1 MADKVQIVAY
11 EGTEL
16 KVLSPGD
23 GSREAALSLPL
34 SRLIVKVV
42 RVPADQAEDAT
53 SVAAR
58 VLQSMSPYPDEPL
71 TVSCEKLRETPDGV
85 DVLAVALPESAT
97 DDIADA
103 LDAAKLSVTR
113 VDATVLGQ
121 LRGMWSEIAP
131 DGDAGARR
139 MLVVGGP
146 DCTSVFVLDG
156 TVPCEV
162 RAVSP
167 ESDISREALL
177 SLLAAESFAG
187 ARALSEVVVA
197 GDVPGADALAA
208 LAPVRRI
215 GSVPDPAPGLAE
227 RAEDPLSA
235 NALPSSWREVLEE
248 TRFKAKLKG
257 FLIVAGVVW
266 ALAMGILFGVPLAYG
281 YMTDHQKALSREHAR
296 AYSEVKEMRD
306 KVRLVQK
313 YSDHSRSAL
322 EILKAVSDRLPAGV
336 ELTSWNFRRGES
348 VRVSGEASE
357 TSPVYQFKDRLV
369 DTGAFEGGV
378 TLSPI
383 RSQGGKQK
391 FDIECKFVADEEG
404 LR

>member
-1 MADKVQIVAY
+1 MADKVQIAAY
-11 EGTEL
+11 EGAEL
-16 KVLSPGD
+16 RVIAPGD
-23 GSREAALSLPL
+23 GSREAVLSLPL
-34 SRLIVKVV
+34 NRLIVKVV
-42 RVPADQAEDAT
+42 RVPAEHVQDA
-53 SVAAR
+53 VAFAAP

-71 TVSCEKLRETPDGV
+71 TVSCDKLHETPDGAV
-85 DVLAVALPESAT
+85 ALVLALPESAA

-113 VDATVLGQ
+113 VDATVLGR
-121 LRGMWSEIAP
+121 LRGMWGEVAP
-131 DGDAGARR
+131 DDSRR
-139 MLVVGGP
+139 MVLFAEA
-146 DCTSVFVLDG
+146 DCIDVLVLDG

-162 RAVSP
+162 RAVSV
-167 ESDISREALL
+167 SGDLYREALL

-187 ARALSEVVVA
+187 VRPLAEIVLC
-197 GDVPGADALAA
+197 GDVPEADGLSA

-215 GSVPDPAPGLAE
+215 ESVPDPAPGLAE
-227 RAEDPLSA
+227 RAADPLCA
-235 NALPSSWREVLEE
+235 NALPDSWREVLEE
-248 TRFKAKLKG
+248 SRFKSKLKG
-257 FLIVAGVVW
+257 FLIAAGVVW
-266 ALAMGILFGVPLAYG
+266 ALVMGILFGVPLAYG
-281 YMTDHQKALSREHAR
+281 FMADHQKELSREHMR
-296 AYSEVKEMRD
+296 AYNEVKEMRD

-357 TSPVYQFKDRLV
+357 TSPVYQFKDRLA

-404 LR
+404 VR

>member
-1 MADKVQIVAY
+1 MK
-11 EGTEL
+11 TF
-16 KVLSPGD
+16 VLNGWAASERAWDLCRFRRDRVFGYVEEMD
-23 GSREAALSLPL
+23 G
-34 SRLIVKVV
+34 
-42 RVPADQAEDAT
+42 
-53 SVAAR
+53 
-58 VLQSMSPYPDEPL
+58 
-71 TVSCEKLRETPDGV
+71 
-85 DVLAVALPESAT
+85 T
-97 DDIADA
+97 DD
-103 LDAAKLSVTR
+103 
-113 VDATVLGQ
+113 
-121 LRGMWSEIAP
+121 
-131 DGDAGARR
+131 
-139 MLVVGGP
+139 
-146 DCTSVFVLDG
+146 
-156 TVPCEV
+156 
-162 RAVSP
+162 
-167 ESDISREALL
+167 
-177 SLLAAESFAG
+177 
-187 ARALSEVVVA
+187 
-197 GDVPGADALAA
+197 
-208 LAPVRRI
+208 
-215 GSVPDPAPGLAE
+215 
-227 RAEDPLSA
+227 
-235 NALPSSWREVLEE
+235 SSG
-248 TRFKAKLKG
+248 KG

-281 YMTDHQKALSREHAR
+281 YMTDHPKALSREHAR